1 MNVCRKKNFH
11 RSPKLTLCVTCVLF
25 FMITSKKFRRK
36 KTIKREVV
44 WLLLHV
50 AFSAFLPF
58 AAKSSQRHESKVG
71 AAKSKTFLMFFN
83 TNMFSINATCTIFC
97 LYGADLGLLLH
108 CCVEEIQINN
118 PLNVLIKACY
128 PPR

>member
-1 MNVCRKKNFH
+1 MFNVRVATTVDDGVAVTFNVGDVVTIDVIVVVYAGTVVDVDVVNACRKKNFH

-44 WLLLHV
+44 WLVLHV

-71 AAKSKTFLMFFN
+71 AAKSKTFLMY
-83 TNMFSINATCTIFC
+83 FSTQTCS
-97 LYGADLGLLLH
+97 A
-108 CCVEEIQINN
+108 
-118 PLNVLIKACY
+118 
-128 PPR
+128 